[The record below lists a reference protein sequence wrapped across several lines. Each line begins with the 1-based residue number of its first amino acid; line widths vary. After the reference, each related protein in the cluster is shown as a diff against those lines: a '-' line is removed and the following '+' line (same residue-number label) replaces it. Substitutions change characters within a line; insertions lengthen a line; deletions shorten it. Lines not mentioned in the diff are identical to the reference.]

1 MRALILCAGEGRRL
15 RPLTQIAPKP
25 LARVAGEPMVVRQIL
40 SLRRA
45 GVTEIV
51 INAAHGA
58 RILMAELGDGA
69 RWGVRI
75 AWSVEGL
82 ETRDALETRG
92 GVVRALPL
100 LGSEPFLAVAGDI
113 VTDMDYCALAE
124 RARSLSPKGALA
136 HLALVANPSFH
147 AKGDFGLENGLVR
160 RPGPGGAW
168 TYSSLAAFHPALFA
182 GVPEGRA
189 KLFPW
194 MLGAID
200 AGRVTGEVFRGL
212 WANVG
217 TLAEMRRA
225 EAMLASCEGR
235 AAR

>member
-45 GVTEIV
+45 GVTEIA

-58 RILMAELGDGA
+58 RILMAELGDGE

-147 AKGDFGLENGLVR
+147 ATGDFGLENGLVR
-160 RPGPGGAW
+160 RPGLGGAW